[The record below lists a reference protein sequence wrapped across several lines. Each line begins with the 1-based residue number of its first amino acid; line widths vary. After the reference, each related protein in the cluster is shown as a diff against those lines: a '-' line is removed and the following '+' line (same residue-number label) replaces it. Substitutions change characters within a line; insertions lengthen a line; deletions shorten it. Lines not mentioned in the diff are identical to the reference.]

1 MAEHLVLTLAVAP
14 ALALLLG
21 AARPLRFLP
30 RRLARTAYLA
40 TWPPLCWAA
49 LVGVQWLTHFTG
61 IYEATLHNP
70 WLHEAEHGA
79 YLLSA
84 LLFWWVVLGPD
95 HRLGAVARAVY
106 VLTAMPALSLV
117 GVLLA
122 TGQTARYPSYAIDD
136 QHAAGALM
144 WSVGSLGM
152 VAALVVGVWTYLQHE
167 ERRARA
173 REAYLS

>member
-1 MAEHLVLTLAVAP
+1 MRTRSNGCIVTS
-14 ALALLLG
+14 
-21 AARPLRFLP
+21 AAD
-30 RRLARTAYLA
+30 A
-40 TWPPLCWAA
+40 
-49 LVGVQWLTHFTG
+49 
-61 IYEATLHNP
+61 
-70 WLHEAEHGA
+70 
-79 YLLSA
+79 
-84 LLFWWVVLGPD
+84 LGPTAVMT
-95 HRLGAVARAVY
+95 LGVAEASQ
-106 VLTAMPALSLV
+106 AL
-117 GVLLA
+117 GLA